1 MPRLRSLIFFAGFP
15 PTIVQGSTSFVTT
28 LPAST
33 IAPTPIVTPGIIRA
47 LEKTKTLSSI
57 LTGAPF
63 VAKEES
69 FKSWPKV

>member
-1 MPRLRSLIFFAGFP
+1 MSRLRSLIFFAGLP
-15 PTIVQGSTSFVTT
+15 PTIVQGSTSLVTT

-33 IAPTPIVTPGIIRA
+33 IAPSPIVTPGIIIA

-63 VAKEES
+63 VEKEES
-69 FKSWPKV
+69 LRS